1 MTSSYRATGVASVR
15 TTPAA
20 LVPTAGAWTLKEL
33 GGHTANDPANALSDA
48 QSAVLRAEEAARLA
62 DDAYARGLADGER
75 RAVAQ
80 SQTRVRDAL
89 AIIDEITAEMR
100 ESLSLA
106 PAILE
111 ENIAALAVLVARQI
125 VAQEVKT
132 SRDVVADLVRRALT
146 EFPLEQSVRIRVN
159 PMDLSLLT
167 AASAG
172 EETTPIAGTREA
184 TWLADPRVSRGGCLI
199 EGRDRIVDGRVDTAL
214 ERAYRRLA
222 QVDAS

>member
-1 MTSSYRATGVASVR
+1 MTSSYRATGAASVR
-15 TTPAA
+15 VTPAA
-20 LVPTAGAWTLKEL
+20 QVTGAGAWTLHEL
-33 GGHTANDPANALSDA
+33 GVDEMIEQPTAVVDE
-48 QSAVLRAEEAARLA
+48 QSAAFAAEEAARMI
-62 DDAYARGLADGER
+62 DEAYARGLADGER
-75 RAVAQ
+75 RGAMQ
-80 SQTRVRDAL
+80 SQAQVRDAL
-89 AIIDEITAEMR
+89 SVIEKIGTELRETA
-100 ESLSLA
+100 SLA
-106 PAILE
+106 PAVLE

-125 VAQEVKT
+125 VAQEVRT
-132 SRDVVADLVRRALT
+132 SREIVADLVRRALT

-167 AASAG
+167 TPDVAA
-172 EETTPIAGTREA
+172 ETTPIAGTREA